1 MTSVSQLQVPSSQ
14 SSSDPNVSPSTSSS
28 AEFDPSRTV
37 LAPQSTCALAHT
49 TAIVQSVE
57 QLSRQ
62 RRDPELVL
70 SSSSSVRTSNSCSS
84 SSSLCPPPLGPTHIE
99 ETEITGSGK
108 ERRQEET
115 PEEMATL
122 SPPSP
127 ILSTVEVKVLPISD
141 NLKPRELLDHLLVG
155 ATQVVDV
162 GGLVESART
171 SFSLI
176 ERWYEANSM

>member
-49 TAIVQSVE
+49 TAIAQSVE

-84 SSSLCPPPLGPTHIE
+84 SSILCPAPLGPTHIE
-99 ETEITGSGK
+99 ETEITGGVK

-122 SPPSP
+122 SPPSS
-127 ILSTVEVKVLPISD
+127 ILSTVEVKVSHK
-141 NLKPRELLDHLLVG
+141 LKPRELLDHLLVG